1 MYRIVVRY
9 DVNFFIVIYDVN
21 GNLVVLIIIL
31 LENI

>member
-9 DVNFFIVIYDVN
+9 DVYFFIVIYDVN
-21 GNLVVLIIIL
+21 GNLIVLIIIL